1 MSDFSKE
8 KEVSRRFAEIVRR
21 NEFCQRVAEQLEREF
36 GPCPA
41 RRDQLIAWVDEQ
53 LDRCTA
59 LGVPGDAALAMI
71 SEPLEKMPTS
81 LEALSNE
88 HLQEQATK
96 ARFAARILHAH
107 FLAQR
112 SEHQWW
118 YPSRLAATSRV
129 PLAAARSTSSAV
141 CTDQQHR

>member
-59 LGVPGDAALAMI
+59 LGVPGEVAQRMIETGYVEWRAEQLGLDLEWENAPAVGCEFPEREQPDAQER
-71 SEPLEKMPTS
+71 EPLDD
-81 LEALSNE
+81 A
-88 HLQEQATK
+88 
-96 ARFAARILHAH
+96 
-107 FLAQR
+107 
-112 SEHQWW
+112 
-118 YPSRLAATSRV
+118 
-129 PLAAARSTSSAV
+129 
-141 CTDQQHR
+141 